1 MSEIPAIGFPNKNTS
16 ADEQHAN
23 ELVNTAIDEA
33 QVSFPILLSLFLHL
47 ILM

>member
-1 MSEIPAIGFPNKNTS
+1 MSEIPATNFPQKFTS
-16 ADEQHAN
+16 AEEQHAN